1 MFGYPTYLSDKF
13 LEVVPGMVYIDM
25 LSTHTNLVLIGVA
38 REDNGAAWV
47 TLDSQYKEGKA
58 DDPAGE
64 VRALRDALNFILKEQ
79 YGED

>member
-1 MFGYPTYLSDKF
+1 MSDKF
-13 LEVVPGMVYIDM
+13 LEVVPDRVYLDM
-25 LSTHTNLVLIGVA
+25 LGTHTNLAVIGGRGDVV
-38 REDNGAAWV
+38 ESDNHTMWV
-47 TLDSQYKEGKA
+47 SLDSQYKEVKA